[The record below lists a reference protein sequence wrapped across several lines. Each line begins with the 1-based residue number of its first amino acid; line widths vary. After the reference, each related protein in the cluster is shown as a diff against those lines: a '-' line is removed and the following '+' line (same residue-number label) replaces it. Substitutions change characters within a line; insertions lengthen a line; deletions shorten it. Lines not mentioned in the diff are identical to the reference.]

1 MKTENRFSP
10 SPAAWR
16 NQATLRHP
24 ERSTYRCFLT
34 DLAGFIDVCRA
45 GPDYAKRQDR
55 KKTGL
60 FHSSLSSY
68 STLKRVNLVYADAT
82 LSGTPSF
89 YSHIAVSS
97 YGSTTLQT
105 SISSGTE
112 TLYSWSRE
120 MSRKIFAYQQA
131 IFLFDFRW
139 NLAAVGQD
147 GSCQGVRTLAGIGTT
162 IGGYFLSHAA

>member
-1 MKTENRFSP
+1 MTGDETANPAGVEDGCKENRFSP

-68 STLKRVNLVYADAT
+68 STLKTGR
-82 LSGTPSF
+82 
-89 YSHIAVSS
+89 
-97 YGSTTLQT
+97 
-105 SISSGTE
+105 SSGYNQLSRMDHLHFTPTE
-112 TLYSWSRE
+112 EICQERYLPTSRLYFS
-120 MSRKIFAYQQA
+120 
-131 IFLFDFRW
+131 
-139 NLAAVGQD
+139 LA
-147 GSCQGVRTLAGIGTT
+147 SAGI
-162 IGGYFLSHAA
+162 LLRSVRMAAARA